1 MLETL
6 GLLQLTARSENY
18 RREGQLLYRTY
29 GQSSHHSTPPSTNNA
44 TTAGAGTSGLSTLAN
59 SANRAL
65 TAKSAIT
72 LPKGAL
78 DGPMH
83 DFWQKAAD
91 KAADRAPS
99 ADTMKRLE
107 QASKSDNKEI
117 AAQKLQQAKAKLQSL
132 RMQAQMA
139 AAAGDRKQL
148 QHIAQEVAAAA
159 REIASAA
166 HDLAGSVVDSATG
179 ADSTA
184 LPTTTSGDATSTEN
198 TDAKEAAAKEAAA
211 KEAAAA
217 GGDATATAAA
227 AAAKA
232 ESVKDP
238 AGTEPTR
245 AAGSP
250 PTPDSA
256 TGDPAP
262 AGTATSANAAKDL
275 PIYAQSAPQEGDK
288 LLWGEK
294 ALRSLANDAGSAIAQ
309 ARGLLA
315 FIATALRSRR
325 DPSEAVSDD
334 RFIADLQQSV
344 DEADHQVSSDIAAAS
359 RDLVASQTSTE
370 SVVSGAADGGSVL
383 GIDSITVTEVTTT
396 ALFLNI
402 TA

>member
-18 RREGQLLYRTY
+18 RREGQLLYGNY
-29 GQSSHHSTPPSTNNA
+29 GQSSRQATSPSSTAPSGA
-44 TTAGAGTSGLSTLAN
+44 STAGLSSLTN
-59 SANRAL
+59 SANRSL
-65 TAKSAIT
+65 TAKSAIS

-91 KAADRAPS
+91 KAAEHAPS
-99 ADTMKRLE
+99 ANTMKRLE

-159 REIASAA
+159 REIATAA
-166 HDLAGSVVDSATG
+166 HDLAGSVVDSVNG
-179 ADSTA
+179 ADSAAVPTA
-184 LPTTTSGDATSTEN
+184 TTSDSANAGKATAADTPAASGDAAATE
-198 TDAKEAAAKEAAA
+198 TAAAKPEGIKVPTSEPATGNPAATQQ
-211 KEAAAA
+211 
-217 GGDATATAAA
+217 ATTA
-227 AAAKA
+227 
-232 ESVKDP
+232 S
-238 AGTEPTR
+238 
-245 AAGSP
+245 
-250 PTPDSA
+250 
-256 TGDPAP
+256 TGDPIP
-262 AGTATSANAAKDL
+262 AGTAPAANASKDL
-275 PIYAQSAPQEGDK
+275 PIYAQSAPQDGDK

-325 DPSEAVSDD
+325 DPSDAAADD
-334 RFIADLQQSV
+334 RFITDLQQAV
-344 DEADHQVSSDIAAAS
+344 DEADHQVTSDIAAAS
-359 RDLVASQTSTE
+359 RDLVASQTSADTNTGPNLAG
-370 SVVSGAADGGSVL
+370 SPDGGSLL
-383 GIDSITVTEVTTT
+383 GIESATVTQVTTT

>member
-198 TDAKEAAAKEAAA
+198 TDAKEAA
-211 KEAAAA
+211 
-217 GGDATATAAA
+217 
-227 AAAKA
+227 KA

-275 PIYAQSAPQEGDK
+275 PIYAQSAPQDGDK

-315 FIATALRSRR
+315 FIAMALRSRR

>member
-18 RREGQLLYRTY
+18 RREGQLLYRNY
-29 GQSSHHSTPPSTNNA
+29 GPSSQYAASPSNSTA
-44 TTAGAGTSGLSTLAN
+44 TTSGASNSSLSTLAN
-59 SANRAL
+59 SANRSLA
-65 TAKSAIT
+65 AKSAIT

-91 KAADRAPS
+91 KAAERAPS
-99 ADTMKRLE
+99 AVTMKRLE

-148 QHIAQEVAAAA
+148 QHIAQEVAATT

-166 HDLAGSVVDSATG
+166 HDLAGGVVESATG
-179 ADSTA
+179 ADSAA
-184 LPTTTSGDATSTEN
+184 LPSGTSGDAATSEN
-198 TDAKEAAAKEAAA
+198 TTTEKAPAAA
-211 KEAAAA
+211 
-217 GGDATATAAA
+217 GDATATAAA

-232 ESVKDP
+232 EATKEPASTGTTTTT
-238 AGTEPTR
+238 AGTT
-245 AAGSP
+245 A
-250 PTPDSA
+250 TPDHASGDSA
-256 TGDPAP
+256 T
-262 AGTATSANAAKDL
+262 AGTATTADAAKDL
-275 PIYAQSAPQEGDK
+275 PIYAQSAPQDGDK

-325 DPSEAVSDD
+325 DPSEAVSED
-334 RFIADLQQSV
+334 RFITDLQQAV
-344 DEADHQVSSDIAAAS
+344 DEADHQVTSDIAAAS
-359 RDLVASQTSTE
+359 RDLVASQASPE
-370 SVVSGAADGGSVL
+370 PAAAGGTDGGSVL
-383 GIDSITVTEVTTT
+383 GIESVTMTQVTTT